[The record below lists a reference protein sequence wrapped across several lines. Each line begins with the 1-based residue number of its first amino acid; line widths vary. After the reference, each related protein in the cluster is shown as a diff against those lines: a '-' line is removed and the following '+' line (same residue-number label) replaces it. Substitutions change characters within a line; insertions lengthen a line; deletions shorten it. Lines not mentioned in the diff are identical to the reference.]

1 MFVYLTIFGIACV
14 VLFFM
19 FVRQRQELAAV
30 RQRQTQVQE
39 MIRDCKYDI
48 SESDDIIQEIAERT
62 LLLEW
67 MIHETPDALFGPID
81 ASIQRVL
88 DGHEVEITDRHIQI
102 LQLAAAGGV
111 SDRKVH
117 LRIRQLQELHAC
129 GKINVSSRHRAEIQS
144 FHT

>member
-1 MFVYLTIFGIACV
+1 MFVYIFILGLAIGLLV
-14 VLFFM
+14 MYF
-19 FVRQRQELAAV
+19 RQQQELAAV
-30 RQRQTQVQE
+30 RQRQTQMQN
-39 MIRDCKYDI
+39 MICGCKHDI

-67 MIHETPDALFGPID
+67 IIHETPDALFGPID
-81 ASIQRVL
+81 TSIQRVL

-117 LRIRQLQELHAC
+117 LRVRRLQELHTC
-129 GKINVSSRHRAEIQS
+129 GKIKISSRHRAEIQS